1 MPSTASFS
9 RSSVLSASGGKT
21 QLASAFNGMVCLH
34 KFNTKQYPMS
44 VLIFEFLLV
53 GAVVLLALAFLMPT
67 FYFIPKAVLGA
78 VIITA
83 VYPMIEYHEIMPMW
97 RGRSKHQMHCFC
109 FFSSSSTHCFILLFY
124 CCFRN

>member
-1 MPSTASFS
+1 VEEKLNSQVPS
-9 RSSVLSASGGKT
+9 
-21 QLASAFNGMVCLH
+21 MVWFVYTNSI
-34 KFNTKQYPMS
+34 KKQYLMS
-44 VLIFEFLLV
+44 VLIFKFLLV

-97 RGRSKHQMHCFC
+97 RGRSKQQMHCFC

>member
-1 MPSTASFS
+1 L
-9 RSSVLSASGGKT
+9 V
-21 QLASAFNGMVCLH
+21 
-34 KFNTKQYPMS
+34 
-44 VLIFEFLLV
+44 V

-97 RGRSKHQMHCFC
+97 RGRSKQQLRYL
-109 FFSSSSTHCFILLFY
+109 FFLEICI
-124 CCFRN
+124 